1 MSRGNIEGN
10 DVKSGARAWF
20 PFDVLLAAGSAAD
33 RSSALPKDGD
43 VALRSATKGVHGTR
57 ASPSAHDQRPTR
69 PGSASRSIGNGA
81 KVDLVDLVDLGRQ
94 KGVRLRL
101 CWDLT
106 EWQIQKRVDVVFGGG
121 RMTQKE

>member
-1 MSRGNIEGN
+1 MVTSL
-10 DVKSGARAWF
+10 F
-20 PFDVLLAAGSAAD
+20 
-33 RSSALPKDGD
+33 
-43 VALRSATKGVHGTR
+43 ALRSATKGVHGTR

-69 PGSASRSIGNGA
+69 PGSASRIIGNGA
-81 KVDLVDLVDLGRQ
+81 IVDLVDLVDLG
-94 KGVRLRL
+94 GVRVRL